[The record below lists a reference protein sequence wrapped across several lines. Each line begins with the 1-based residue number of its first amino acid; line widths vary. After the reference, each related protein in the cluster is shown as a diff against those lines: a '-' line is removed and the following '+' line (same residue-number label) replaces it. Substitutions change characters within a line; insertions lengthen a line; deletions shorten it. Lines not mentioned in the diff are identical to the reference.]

1 MSKGELE
8 LIRWLERSV
17 VTGGASQSGSPHT
30 RVPIPVGDDMGC
42 LTLPGGQS
50 ILLGSDMLVDGTHFD
65 CGTHS
70 LADIAHKAVCCCLS
84 DAAAMAVQPLAA
96 LVSLAIPRGMV
107 YETGRA
113 LLEAMITVAGRFD
126 CTIIGGD
133 TTSWEGRLAI
143 DVALLAVPW
152 PDCPPVT
159 RRGARPGDRLFV
171 TGQLGGSRLGR
182 HLTFAPRIP
191 EARSLAEALGPDLH
205 ALIDISDGL
214 ALDLHRLCQ
223 ASGCGAT
230 IRDDSLQA
238 VISPDANKA
247 AQQDGR
253 SGLEHALS
261 DGEDF
266 ELLFAVAKDAVPKLA
281 ALNVDQHE
289 IGEIVPETVQIQST
303 DGTLSPLPAEGYEH

>member
-1 MSKGELE
+1 MSKSELE

-17 VTGGASQSGSPHT
+17 VTGLASRSDGPQA
-30 RVPIPVGDDMGC
+30 RVPIHVGDDMGC

-65 CGTHS
+65 CETHN

-113 LLEAMITVAGRFD
+113 LLEAMINVAGRFE
-126 CTIIGGD
+126 CMIIGGD

-143 DVALLAVPW
+143 DVALLAVLW
-152 PDCPPVT
+152 PNCPPVT

-171 TGQLGGSRLGR
+171 TGKLGGSRLGR
-182 HLTFAPRIP
+182 HLSFVPRIA
-191 EARSLAEALGPDLH
+191 EARSLAEALGSDLH
-205 ALIDISDGL
+205 AMIDISDGL

-230 IRDDSLQA
+230 IREDSLHA
-238 VISPDANKA
+238 VISPDAHEA
-247 AQQDGR
+247 GQQDGR
-253 SGLEHALS
+253 SALEHALS

-266 ELLFAVAKDAVPKLA
+266 ELLFAVANDAVPKLA
-281 ALNVDQHE
+281 ALDVDQYE
-289 IGEIVPETVQIQST
+289 IGEVVPETVQLQSP

>member
-17 VTGGASQSGSPHT
+17 VTGGASQSDGPHM
-30 RVPIPVGDDMGC
+30 RVPIHVGDDMGC

-50 ILLGSDMLVDGTHFD
+50 ILLGSDMLVDGTHFE
-65 CGTHS
+65 CGSHS
-70 LADIAHKAVCCCLS
+70 LADIAHKAVCCSLS
-84 DAAAMAVQPLAA
+84 DAAAMAVQPLAI

-107 YETGRA
+107 YETGRT

-133 TTSWEGRLAI
+133 TTSWQGRLAI

-171 TGQLGGSRLGR
+171 TGRLGGSRRGR
-182 HLTFAPRIP
+182 HLTFSPRIA
-191 EARSLAEALGPDLH
+191 EARSLAETLGPNLH
-205 ALIDISDGL
+205 AMIDISDGL
-214 ALDLHRLCQ
+214 ALDLHRICQ

-230 IRDDSLQA
+230 IREDSLQA
-238 VISPDANKA
+238 VISPDAHEA

-253 SGLEHALS
+253 SALEHALS

-266 ELLFAVAKDAVPKLA
+266 ELLFAVAKDSVSNLAVLD
-281 ALNVDQHE
+281 VDQHE
-289 IGEIVPETVQIQST
+289 IGEVVPETVQLQSS

>member
-17 VTGGASQSGSPHT
+17 VTGFASQSDGPHL
-30 RVPIPVGDDMGC
+30 RVPIHVGDDMGC
-42 LTLPGGQS
+42 LILPGGQS

-65 CGTHS
+65 CGTHN

-113 LLEAMITVAGRFD
+113 LLEAMITVAGKFD

-143 DVALLAVPW
+143 DVALVAMPW
-152 PDCPPVT
+152 PHCPPVT

-171 TGQLGGSRLGR
+171 TGKLGGSRLGR
-182 HLTFAPRIP
+182 HLNFVPRIS
-191 EARSLAEALGPDLH
+191 EARSLAEALGPELH
-205 ALIDISDGL
+205 AMIDISDGL

-230 IRDDSLQA
+230 IREDSLQA
-238 VISPDANKA
+238 VISPDAHKTG
-247 AQQDGR
+247 QQDGR
-253 SGLEHALS
+253 SALEHALS

-281 ALNVDQHE
+281 ALDVDQHE
-289 IGEIVPETVQIQST
+289 IGEVVPETVQLQSP
-303 DGTLSPLPAEGYEH
+303 DGTLSPMPAEGYEH

>member
-17 VTGGASQSGSPHT
+17 VTGGASQSDGPHT

-50 ILLGSDMLVDGTHFD
+50 ILLGSDMLVDGTHFE
-65 CGTHS
+65 CGTHN

-113 LLEAMITVAGRFD
+113 LLEAMIAVAGRFD

-152 PDCPPVT
+152 PDCPPIT
-159 RRGARPGDRLFV
+159 RRGARPGDRLFI
-171 TGQLGGSRLGR
+171 TGKLGGSRLGR
-182 HLTFAPRIP
+182 HLSFVPRIS
-191 EARSLAEALGPDLH
+191 EARSLAKALGPELH
-205 ALIDISDGL
+205 AMIDISDGL

-223 ASGCGAT
+223 ASGCGAV
-230 IRDDSLQA
+230 IREASLEA
-238 VISPDANKA
+238 VISPDAHEA
-247 AQQDGR
+247 ARQDGR
-253 SGLEHALS
+253 SALEHALS

-289 IGEIVPETVQIQST
+289 IGEIVPEAVQLQSP
-303 DGTLSPLPAEGYEH
+303 DGGLSVLSAEGYEH

>member
-17 VTGGASQSGSPHT
+17 VTGGASQSDGPHT

-50 ILLGSDMLVDGTHFD
+50 ILLGSDMLVDGTHFE
-65 CGTHS
+65 CGTHN
-70 LADIAHKAVCCCLS
+70 LVDIAHKAVCCCLS

-107 YETGRA
+107 YETGRT
-113 LLEAMITVAGRFD
+113 LLEAMMAVAGRFD

-152 PDCPPVT
+152 PNCPPVT

-191 EARSLAEALGPDLH
+191 EARSLAETLGSDLH
-205 ALIDISDGL
+205 AMIDISDGL
-214 ALDLHRLCQ
+214 ALDLHRLCH

-230 IRDDSLQA
+230 IREDSLQV
-238 VISPDANKA
+238 VISPDAHKA

-253 SGLEHALS
+253 SALEHALS

>member
-1 MSKGELE
+1 MSKSELE
-8 LIRWLERSV
+8 LIRWLEHSV
-17 VTGGASQSGSPHT
+17 VTGLASQSDRPQT
-30 RVPIPVGDDMGC
+30 RVAIHVGDDMSC

-50 ILLGSDMLVDGTHFD
+50 ILLSSDMLVDGTHFD
-65 CGTHS
+65 CGTHN

-96 LVSLAIPRGMV
+96 LVSLAIPRGMI

-113 LLEAMITVAGRFD
+113 LLEAMITVAGKFG

-143 DVALLAVPW
+143 DVALLAMPW

-182 HLTFAPRIP
+182 HLTFVPRIP
-191 EARSLAEALGPDLH
+191 EARSLTEALGPDLH
-205 ALIDISDGL
+205 AMIDVSDGL

-230 IRDDSLQA
+230 IREDSLQA
-238 VISPDANKA
+238 VISRDAHEA

-253 SGLEHALS
+253 SALEHALS

-281 ALNVDQHE
+281 ALDADQHH
-289 IGEIVPETVQIQST
+289 IGEVVLETVQLQSA
-303 DGTLSPLPAEGYEH
+303 DGSLSPLSAEGYEH

>member
-17 VTGGASQSGSPHT
+17 VTGGALQSDSPHT

-42 LTLPGGQS
+42 LTLPSGQS
-50 ILLGSDMLVDGTHFD
+50 ILLGSDMLVDGTHFE
-65 CGTHS
+65 CGTHN
-70 LADIAHKAVCCCLS
+70 LVDIAHKAVCCCLS

-107 YETGRA
+107 YETGRT
-113 LLEAMITVAGRFD
+113 LLEAMMAVAGRFD

-152 PDCPPVT
+152 PNCPPVT

-191 EARSLAEALGPDLH
+191 EARSLAETLGSDLH
-205 ALIDISDGL
+205 AMIDISDGL

-230 IRDDSLQA
+230 IREDSLQV
-238 VISPDANKA
+238 VISPDAHKA
-247 AQQDGR
+247 TRQDGR
-253 SGLEHALS
+253 SALEHALS

>member
-50 ILLGSDMLVDGTHFD
+50 ILLGSDMLVDGTHFE
-65 CGTHS
+65 CGTHN
-70 LADIAHKAVCCCLS
+70 LPDIAHKAVCCCLS

-113 LLEAMITVAGRFD
+113 LLEAMITVAGKYN

-171 TGQLGGSRLGR
+171 TGKLGGSRLGR
-182 HLTFAPRIP
+182 HLNFVPRIS
-191 EARSLAEALGPDLH
+191 EARALAEVLGSDLH
-205 ALIDISDGL
+205 AMIDISDGL

-289 IGEIVPETVQIQST
+289 IGEIVPETV
-303 DGTLSPLPAEGYEH
+303 